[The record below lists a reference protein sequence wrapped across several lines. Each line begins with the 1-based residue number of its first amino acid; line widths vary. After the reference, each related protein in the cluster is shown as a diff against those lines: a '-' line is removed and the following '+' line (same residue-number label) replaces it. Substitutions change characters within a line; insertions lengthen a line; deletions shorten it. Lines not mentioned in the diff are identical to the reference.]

1 MWCHAE
7 GCDRIDH
14 EPRRMKL
21 ARAAIEVV
29 IKLSGKMFAKKNI
42 PAPGRDVHLDT
53 NAARA
58 GRAIPIRT

>member
-1 MWCHAE
+1 
-7 GCDRIDH
+7 
-14 EPRRMKL
+14 
-21 ARAAIEVV
+21 
-29 IKLSGKMFAKKNI
+29 MFAKKNI